1 MPAEFKCPD
10 LGENIASGTVGRI
23 LVAEGASVSA
33 NQPLFELETD
43 KAVTEIP
50 APSAMTIVSL
60 KVKEGDQVK
69 VGQVLLTYEGGAK
82 ADAAPAKPVEA
93 APAEAEKPKPAPAAT
108 VPLAETPAAAPSRP
122 VAPREPGGPVLAAPS
137 VRKLA
142 REMGVRIE
150 DVPTA
155 DPSGRVTAQDV
166 MAFAQGTSTPAPQ
179 TPAPAPAAAP
189 AVSPSS
195 PAPSGAA
202 DHDRWGSVL
211 REPMNGVRKK
221 TVQHMTRCWTTIPHV
236 THFEKAD
243 ITGLENLR
251 QQYAKQYD
259 ASGAKLTVT
268 VFLIKVLALALKKFP
283 KFNASIDV
291 DTEEVLYKQYCH
303 VGVAVDTP
311 SGLLVPVVRDADRKS
326 LAEIAAEVPAL
337 AAKARDRKL
346 SLEEMQGG
354 CMTITNLGG
363 LGGSG
368 FQNFTP
374 IINAPEV
381 AILGVSRGA
390 YEPVFEQGAFAP
402 RLRLP
407 LALSYDHRL
416 IDGAD
421 AARFMRWYVQTLEQP
436 WTLML

>member
-50 APSAMTIVSL
+50 APSSMTIVSL

-82 ADAAPAKPVEA
+82 GEAAPAKPVEA
-93 APAEAEKPKPAPAAT
+93 APAEPEKPKPAPVAA
-108 VPLAETPAAAPSRP
+108 PTPAAAPSRP
-122 VAPREPGGPVLAAPS
+122 AAPREAGGPVLAAPS

-150 DVPTA
+150 DVPTS
-155 DPSGRVTAQDV
+155 DPSGRVSVQDV
-166 MAFAQGTSTPAPQ
+166 MAFAQGTTTAAPES
-179 TPAPAPAAAP
+179 PAPAPTSLATATTA
-189 AVSPSS
+189 SPS
-195 PAPSGAA
+195 PIPSGIA
-202 DHDRWGSVL
+202 DQDRWGGVV
-211 REPMNGVRKK
+211 RESMNGVRKK

-243 ITGLENLR
+243 ITGLESLR

-259 ASGAKLTVT
+259 ANGAKLTVT

-291 DTEEVLYKQYCH
+291 DTEEILYKQYCH

-311 SGLLVPVVRDADRKS
+311 SGLLVPVVRDADKKS
-326 LAEIAAEVPAL
+326 LAEIAAEVPVL

>member
-69 VGQVLLTYEGGAK
+69 VGQVLLTYDGGAK
-82 ADAAPAKPVEA
+82 VEAAPAKPVEA
-93 APAEAEKPKPAPAAT
+93 APVEPEKPKPAPTVAA
-108 VPLAETPAAAPSRP
+108 PAPAASPLRP
-122 VAPREPGGPVLAAPS
+122 TAPREPGSPVLAAPS

-150 DVPTA
+150 EVPSS
-155 DPSGRVTAQDV
+155 DPSGRVSAQDV
-166 MAFAQGTSTPAPQ
+166 IAFAQGRTTAATQSA
-179 TPAPAPAAAP
+179 APAPTLSVPPTAATA
-189 AVSPSS
+189 SPV
-195 PAPSGAA
+195 PSGVA
-202 DHDRWGSVL
+202 DQDRWGSVV

-243 ITGLENLR
+243 ITSLENLR

-291 DTEEVLYKQYCH
+291 DSEEILYKQYCH

-337 AAKARDRKL
+337 AAKARERKL
-346 SLEEMQGG
+346 TLEEMQGG